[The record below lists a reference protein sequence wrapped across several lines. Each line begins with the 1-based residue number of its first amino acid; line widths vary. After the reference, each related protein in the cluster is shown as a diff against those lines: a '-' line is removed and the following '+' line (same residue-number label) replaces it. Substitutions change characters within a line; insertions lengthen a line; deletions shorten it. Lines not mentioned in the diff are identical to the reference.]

1 MSTTLIDLR
10 NTIKMLMK
18 LLFFLFSTQK
28 NKKINLIKYYKKT
41 FDELDAW
48 VENSTRNKV
57 NKTCLYVV

>member
-28 NKKINLIKYYKKT
+28 NKKLNLIKYYKKT
-41 FDELDAW
+41 FDELDAL